1 MQQVPRPLLVLHK
14 DRALR
19 EQLREIATEQRLH
32 LSFVEDW
39 GMLHE
44 QVRSAPGSAVV
55 VVDPFEGAPA
65 DGIAATEVS
74 RLVQRFPSL
83 TVAAAIPVGPGSETD
98 IRRLGE
104 TGVVELIDLVEES
117 TPVAVGQRLQATR
130 GRRLRILLER
140 ALPPRMSGLARS
152 IIAAAAEVVADGGQG
167 SDLAER
173 MTVTTRTLSRWCRRA
188 ALPPPKRLL
197 AWMRI
202 LAAADLIDDPGRT
215 MSDVAASCGYAAD
228 TSLRHALRA
237 FLGRGP
243 RELRE
248 QGAFSAASEAF
259 VQALIEARSQ
269 DKRYRARS
277 DTAA

>member
-14 DRALR
+14 DPALR
-19 EQLREIATEQRLH
+19 EQLQEIALDQRLE
-32 LSFVEDW
+32 LAFVDDW
-39 GMLHE
+39 GTLHE
-44 QVRSAPGSAVV
+44 QVRSAPASALV

-65 DGIAATEVS
+65 RGIAPAEVA
-74 RLVQRFPSL
+74 RLLQRFPSL
-83 TVAAAIPVGPGSETD
+83 TVAAAVPVRSGSEAD

-104 TGVVELIDLVEES
+104 SGVVELIDLVEES

-130 GRRLRILLER
+130 GRRLRTLLDR

-152 IIAAAAEVVADGGQG
+152 IIAAATEVVADGGQG

-173 MTVTTRTLSRWCRRA
+173 MNVTTRTLSRWCRRA

-248 QGAFSAASEAF
+248 QGAFAAASEAF
-259 VQALIEARSQ
+259 VQALIEARSS
-269 DKRYRARS
+269 DKRYRRKVNG
-277 DTAA
+277 